1 MIFFWSAY
9 GIYIYI
15 EIYTCVLHVCM
26 LCSVWQVSMSATLS
40 LLRKTNS
47 ASSISCVA
55 RCWTTSLIGLKI
67 AVVAWTCFFTLTGYE
82 FPDSS
87 YVFDC
92 SSRFLVCQFWWQFYF
107 SMAGA
112 PQTCC
117 WDRAKIS
124 GHPMPI
130 PPVAKHTAL
139 IWWKMTQ
146 IQRGTA
152 QGSLVKACTGFW
164 ILSIIYINIYTHV
177 HIYLYTCISINTVWQ
192 YM

>member
-1 MIFFWSAY
+1 MYVCYALY
-9 GIYIYI
+9 GK
-15 EIYTCVLHVCM
+15 CPC
-26 LCSVWQVSMSATLS
+26 
-40 LLRKTNS
+40 LLRFFCFLKQTRPHRFPALHDVGPPPWLGS
-47 ASSISCVA
+47 RLQWSHELVSSHWLDMMTII
-55 RCWTTSLIGLKI
+55 R
-67 AVVAWTCFFTLTGYE
+67 
-82 FPDSS
+82 
-87 YVFDC
+87 FDC
-92 SSRFLVCQFWWQFYF
+92 SSHFLVCQFWWQFYF

-124 GHPMPI
+124 RHPMPI

-152 QGSLVKACTGFW
+152 QGSIVKACIGFW
-164 ILSIIYINIYTHV
+164 ILSTIYINIYTHV